1 MAIFYSLCYCLPETV
16 IFETEEVHRKLVG
29 RVSIPT
35 SSCLSSSW
43 IHVGALR
50 FKTSARYL
58 HDLIGT
64 WRSWFVSHT
73 IRICAIYGLPF
84 TINIPQMLAYIP
96 YIRNRKNIRAMASF
110 DGTLP
115 NHKSSLFSS
124 LGIFQHH
131 PIATSNIPFLLG
143 LEVIEKSKHR
153 NIESSRLVAKFWELS
168 FTMGFFVKPNFLL
181 HEGLRGNWSMIL
193 GLSCRCFFPVCW
205 RVSYPHHRE
214 NA

>member
-50 FKTSARYL
+50 FETSARYL

-64 WRSWFVSHT
+64 WRSWFVSHR
-73 IRICAIYGLPF
+73 IRMCAIYGLPF

-96 YIRNRKNIRAMASF
+96 YMDPSWVICLVKFSRSKTSKKNFRALAS
-110 DGTLP
+110 P
-115 NHKSSLFSS
+115 MMERCPIINHRCSH

-131 PIATSNIPFLLG
+131 PIFVGSRG
-143 LEVIEKSKHR
+143 HR
-153 NIESSRLVAKFWELS
+153 NIEVIETSSHHLWWQNFGSLV
-168 FTMGFFVKPNFLL
+168 
-181 HEGLRGNWSMIL
+181 
-193 GLSCRCFFPVCW
+193 
-205 RVSYPHHRE
+205 
-214 NA
+214 

>member
-96 YIRNRKNIRAMASF
+96 YMDPMGYGICFGILDKSHDFLNHRDGFSPHEMNHRLLFLKIR
-110 DGTLP
+110 GTIKEREQSVLL
-115 NHKSSLFSS
+115 SS
-124 LGIFQHH
+124 
-131 PIATSNIPFLLG
+131 
-143 LEVIEKSKHR
+143 
-153 NIESSRLVAKFWELS
+153 
-168 FTMGFFVKPNFLL
+168 
-181 HEGLRGNWSMIL
+181 
-193 GLSCRCFFPVCW
+193 PVSICQF
-205 RVSYPHHRE
+205 
-214 NA
+214 